1 MDNSNK
7 SSRLKQLTEFVGLL
21 FIIVTG
27 LAALPHTVWSFS
39 TVMNGSEPSQFN
51 LNWFAWIFTGL
62 MLGISI
68 DVGQIVISIQIARGE
83 RTLPRYVAFGV
94 LCLLTFYCQW
104 LYTADHTP
112 LIGLGQGINL
122 NVMAFS
128 GGLRDAGVW
137 LLPASIPFATL
148 IYTFGYT
155 SARRSRPNTVR
166 TVREPLPTIE
176 KPEPRML
183 PEHASKGN
191 KADVLMYLDTHP
203 LNNGEAWSIG
213 KLMEALTQEGINIGR
228 TTVGDAL
235 RERKQK

>member
-1 MDNSNK
+1 MDNSIK
-7 SSRLKQLTEFVGLL
+7 SERWRQLFANIGLL

-27 LAALPHTVWSFS
+27 LAALPHTVWAFS
-39 TVMNGSEPSQFN
+39 TVMNGNEPVQFTVV
-51 LNWFAWIFTGL
+51 WFAWIFTGL

-68 DVGQIVISIQIARGE
+68 DVGQIAISIQIARGE

-122 NVMAFS
+122 SVMAFS

-148 IYTFGYT
+148 VYTFGYT
-155 SARRSRPNTVR
+155 SVRRSRPNSPPK
-166 TVREPLPTIE
+166 VREPQPMIE
-176 KPEPRML
+176 KPQPRML
-183 PEHASKGN
+183 PEGPAKGS
-191 KADVLMYLDTHP
+191 KADVLMYLDKYP
-203 LNNGEAWSIG
+203 MNAGDEWSIG
-213 KLMEALTQEGINIGR
+213 KLMDALTQEGISVGR
-228 TTVGDAL
+228 TTVGDVL
-235 RERKQK
+235 RERKQR